1 MSNTIEIKPNLNG
14 YQTIQNFMD
23 MNQVSRQTVYNWI
36 DSEKLQVKK
45 LLDRTLVKLK
55 A

>member
-1 MSNTIEIKPNLNG
+1 MSNTIEIKPELNG

-23 MNQVSRQTVYNWI
+23 SNQISRQTVYNWI
-36 DSEKLQVKK
+36 QSEKVEVKK